1 MVAQKGNRN
10 EIIITKHG
18 LLTEISFTNL
28 AICDGKHWVTPR
40 QPLLHGTKRAG
51 LLDKGIIQEAY
62 ITLEDL
68 RNANK
73 TSLFNAMIELGEM
86 EIAIE
91 NVYF

>member
-1 MVAQKGNRN
+1 MFTTAIAFVLK
-10 EIIITKHG
+10 IFPFVSMYD
-18 LLTEISFTNL
+18 ISFTNL

-51 LLDKGIIQEAY
+51 LLDKGIIQEAD

-73 TSLFNAMIELGEM
+73 TSLFNAMIEFGEM